1 VAGAERGIPFVV
13 EQPVTRCRAQK
24 PDPGSFLWDGME
36 HSRCSDDGRRLRSI
50 AAGGPCS
57 GSLMPDEN
65 SLFTQINSLFRRKF
79 SLFGCV
85 GNSVQEANDYAW
97 LER

>member
-1 VAGAERGIPFVV
+1 MEGGSVRSPLAG
-13 EQPVTRCRAQK
+13 
-24 PDPGSFLWDGME
+24 
-36 HSRCSDDGRRLRSI
+36 H
-50 AAGGPCS
+50 AGV
-57 GSLMPDEN
+57 SLMTDEN

>member
-1 VAGAERGIPFVV
+1 MR
-13 EQPVTRCRAQK
+13 
-24 PDPGSFLWDGME
+24 WDGTLPL
-36 HSRCSDDGRRLRSI
+36 RRRWK
-50 AAGGPCS
+50 AAPFDRPGGPCS
-57 GSLMPDEN
+57 GSLMPEEI

-85 GNSVQEANDYAW
+85 GNSVEEANDYAW